1 MQGFAHKVTAKGV
14 GFLSMFEP
22 NSNCLTPRVA
32 GCLLKIAM
40 KIVIAGAGEVG
51 FHLAKLLSFESQDIT
66 LIDVD
71 KDSISYADTHLDIR
85 TIRGDSTSIAVLK
98 EARIDTTDLIIA
110 VTASETTNI
119 TVCVLAKQM
128 GAKRTIAR
136 ISNTEFIENQE
147 VAGFKKFGIDE
158 LISPE
163 SLAASEIELLLNQ
176 SAFNDSYEFENGAL
190 TMVGTSL
197 SRTASFVGKSVKE
210 AARIFPTLHFMPI
223 AIQRE
228 GTQYTLIPR
237 GDTIFKEGDQVYF
250 MTVKEGVE
258 ELYKLTGKMKQEIR
272 NVMILGGSKI
282 GYKTARDLCSHNFK
296 VKLVEKDNDKAY
308 DLAENLPKTL
318 VINGDG
324 RNVELLEEENIYDM
338 DAFIAVTGNSE
349 TNIMSCLVAK
359 SKSVKKTIALVENMD
374 YFQLSHSIGIDT
386 LINKKLLAANN
397 IFRYIRKGDVVAM
410 TKLNNMNAELLE
422 FSAKPN
428 SKVIGKRIRDL
439 DFPRSAT
446 IGGIVRDGKGI
457 IPLGENRIEVGD
469 RIVVCCLLRS
479 INKVERM
486 FI

>member
-1 MQGFAHKVTAKGV
+1 
-14 GFLSMFEP
+14 
-22 NSNCLTPRVA
+22 
-32 GCLLKIAM
+32 M

-66 LIDVD
+66 LIDTD

-85 TIRGDSTSIAVLK
+85 TIRADATSLAALK
-98 EARIDTTDLIIA
+98 DAHIHNTDLVIA

-119 TVCVLAKQM
+119 TICVLTKQM

-147 VAGFKKFGIDE
+147 EAGFKKIGIDE

-176 SAFNDSYEFENGAL
+176 SAFTDSYEFEDGAL
-190 TMVGTSL
+190 TMLGTSL
-197 SRTASFVGKSVKE
+197 SGTAPFVGKSVKE
-210 AARIFPTLHFMPI
+210 VARVFPELRFMPI
-223 AIQRE
+223 ALQRA

-237 GDTIFKEGDQVYF
+237 GDTIFKKGDRIYF
-250 MTVKEGVE
+250 MTVKDSVE
-258 ELYKLTGKMKQEIR
+258 QMYKLTGKVKQSIK

-282 GYKTARDLCSHNFK
+282 GYKTARDLCSHSFR
-296 VKLVEKDNDKAY
+296 VKLVEKNKDKAI
-308 DLAENLPKTL
+308 DLADKLPRAL
-318 VINGDG
+318 IINGDG

-338 DAFIAVTGNSE
+338 DAFISVTGNSE
-349 TNIMSCLVAK
+349 TNIMTCLMAK

-374 YFQLSHSIGIDT
+374 YFQLSHNIGIDT

-397 IFRYIRKGDVVAM
+397 IFRHIRKGEVVAM

-422 FSAKPN
+422 FIVN
-428 SKVIGKRIRDL
+428 SKSEVVGKRIKDI
-439 DFPRSAT
+439 DFPRSST
-446 IGGIVRDGKGI
+446 IGGVVRNGKGI
-457 IPLGENRIEVGD
+457 IALGDHVISDGD

-479 INKVERM
+479 INKLERM
-486 FI
+486 FN